1 MKIIDEMRL
10 YYDQRAT
17 IYDQSRG
24 YDDPSILVPLQP
36 VIDHI
41 GCELKNLNVFEVA
54 CGTGFWTQQICH
66 FANKIL
72 ATDFNQSTLKQAG
85 MKNLPSDLVSLQQAD
100 AYDLSHIEGEFD
112 AAMAIDWFSHVPKS
126 RMDQFLEGL
135 HQILKEGATII
146 FCDQLAGENSIA
158 GIYDGEGNHIQ
169 ERNLPNGSKHRVIKH
184 FMTEEEIE
192 ARFSAYAKE
201 IRISKFPTCGR
212 LVIVYSLK

>member
-1 MKIIDEMRL
+1 
-10 YYDQRAT
+10 
-17 IYDQSRG
+17 
-24 YDDPSILVPLQP
+24 
-36 VIDHI
+36 
-41 GCELKNLNVFEVA
+41 
-54 CGTGFWTQQICH
+54 
-66 FANKIL
+66 
-72 ATDFNQSTLKQAG
+72 